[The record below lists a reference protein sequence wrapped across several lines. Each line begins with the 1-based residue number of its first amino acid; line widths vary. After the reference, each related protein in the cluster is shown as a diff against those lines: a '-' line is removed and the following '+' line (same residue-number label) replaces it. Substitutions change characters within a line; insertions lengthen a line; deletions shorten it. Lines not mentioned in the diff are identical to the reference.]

1 MTWDPERD
9 GRNDPA
15 LGTTGSE
22 DRAVTDER
30 SRAWWAV
37 HASIATAVAVVSILA
52 LGAIALG
59 LHIAAV
65 PDSPSSQHI
74 AAGDYVFFGMLA
86 TLVLVAGWLTINRQR
101 HAIAPRKD
109 NP

>member
-1 MTWDPERD
+1 MTQDPEEV

-15 LGTTGSE
+15 PGTTDSE
-22 DRAVTDER
+22 DRALADEQ

-37 HASIATAVAVVSILA
+37 HASIATAAAVASILA
-52 LGAIALG
+52 LAAIALG
-59 LHIAAV
+59 LHVAAV
-65 PDSPSSQHI
+65 PDFPSSQHV

-101 HAIAPRKD
+101 HAIIPRKD
-109 NP
+109 KP